1 MGRKLQQIVYIQWLF
16 DPDAPSAPRPG
27 EQSPQFP
34 TSPAIASHCFLASPA
49 HTAVTRAAD
58 SAPG

>member
-34 TSPAIASHCFLASPA
+34 TSPAIGIASLLASPA

>member
-27 EQSPQFP
+27 KQSTQFP
-34 TSPAIASHCFLASPA
+34 TSPAIASLLALPA
-49 HTAVTRAAD
+49 HTVVTRAAD

>member
-34 TSPAIASHCFLASPA
+34 TSPAIASLLALPA
-49 HTAVTRAAD
+49 HTVVTRAAD